1 MSNRIETLLKN
12 YRKRIDLPWA
22 GNLAGAQRVWFALY
36 PPAEERRLR
45 LRLPDFEME
54 TKSAMHGWKLFDL
67 TEACPQWLSAHAYR
81 DSYFAKSS
89 NFTNA
94 VRKRFEQHVVKQL
107 RDAATTG
114 DVNQDTVFAILG
126 VGSLFG
132 VLTIAEVIKAA
143 AEVVPGRLLVFFP
156 GYKTENNTYKLLDA
170 AIAWNYLAEAI
181 PSDEGV
187 TQ

>member
-1 MSNRIETLLKN
+1 MSNRIDTLLKN
-12 YRKRIDLPWA
+12 YRKRVDLPWA
-22 GNLAGAQRVWFALY
+22 SNLAGAQRVWFALY
-36 PPAEERRLR
+36 PPVEERRLR

-54 TKSAMHGWKLFDL
+54 TKEAEHGWKMFDL
-67 TEACPQWLSAHAYR
+67 TNTFPEWLAANDYH
-81 DSYFAKSS
+81 DDYFHDLS
-89 NFTNA
+89 NFTRSA
-94 VRKRFEQHVVKQL
+94 RKKFERHVIQQI
-107 RDAATTG
+107 RESATASE
-114 DVNQDTVFAILG
+114 VNPNSAFAILG

-143 AEVVPGRLLVFFP
+143 ADMVPGRLLVFFP

>member
-12 YRKRIDLPWA
+12 YRKRVDLPWA

-36 PPAEERRLR
+36 PPVEERRLR

-54 TKSAMHGWKLFDL
+54 TKSAMHGWKLLDL
-67 TEACPQWLSAHAYR
+67 TEACPQWLSTHAYR
-81 DSYFAKSS
+81 DSYFAKAS

-94 VRKRFEQHVVKQL
+94 VRKRFEQHVIKQL
-107 RDAATTG
+107 RDAATTA